1 MENRFKETRGITMS
15 SSMFNEDRTRRFA
28 QLDHNL
34 EDCHNK
40 KSWITG
46 ETIKGRGYIQ
56 ITLQSGDKLRV
67 YDDSKNGKH
76 QVQFS
81 GHNNRWSIVFNGT
94 EDIEGSK
101 NVVLQCYTRR

>member
-1 MENRFKETRGITMS
+1 
-15 SSMFNEDRTRRFA
+15 MFNEDRTRRFA

-81 GHNNRWSIVFNGT
+81 GHNNRWSIGGF
-94 EDIEGSK
+94 
-101 NVVLQCYTRR
+101 VLCSHNSLQIRYVSNIRVQ